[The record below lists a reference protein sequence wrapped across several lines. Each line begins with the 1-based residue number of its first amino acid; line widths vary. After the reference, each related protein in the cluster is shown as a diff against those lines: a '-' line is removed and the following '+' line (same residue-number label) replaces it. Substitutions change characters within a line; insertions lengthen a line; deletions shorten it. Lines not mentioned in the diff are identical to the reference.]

1 MSKPDDDI
9 RYMVTFG
16 GLQVRFP
23 RNVGVDGTK
32 WGTRIQ
38 LTDDEALLLHTRLE
52 QYLGLVPC
60 TCSKLSTE
68 SDHRCLM
75 HPGNRAKTPD
85 EQRAFAAAFDG
96 HIDKTQETDK

>member
-1 MSKPDDDI
+1 MEDDI
-9 RYMVTFG
+9 QYSTTLDGV
-16 GLQVRFP
+16 QVRFP

-52 QYLGLVPC
+52 QYLGMVPC
-60 TCSKLSTE
+60 TCSKLSAE

-75 HPGNRAKTPD
+75 HPGNRALTFDERMEFEQSFDANLLTKT
-85 EQRAFAAAFDG
+85 EEG
-96 HIDKTQETDK
+96 L